1 MFFRCK
7 VTKKSRNMQI
17 FGSKKPSSAISA
29 TLLPPFLPPLNY
41 MKIRLIDAKVAVVA
55 VKSIV
60 SLVRGYW
67 VKELLGYSV
76 DKWIGCSNVIRI
88 GCSNVTR
95 IGYSNVIR
103 IGHSVD
109 KCIGYSLTGESSSSL
124 IFFGLGIFP

>member
-1 MFFRCK
+1 
-7 VTKKSRNMQI
+7 MQI
-17 FGSKKPSSAISA
+17 FGSKKPSSATSA

-41 MKIRLIDAKVAVVA
+41 MKIRLIDAKVA

-76 DKWIGCSNVIRI
+76 DKWIGHPNVIRMGCSNVIRI

-95 IGYSNVIR
+95 IGCSNVIRIGYSNVIR
-103 IGHSVD
+103 IGYPVD
-109 KCIGYSLTGESSSSL
+109 R
-124 IFFGLGIFP
+124 

>member
-1 MFFRCK
+1 
-7 VTKKSRNMQI
+7 MQI
-17 FGSKKPSSAISA
+17 FGSEMPSSATSA
-29 TLLPPFLPPLNY
+29 TLLPPLLPPLNY
-41 MKIRLIDAKVAVVA
+41 MKIRMIYTKVAVVA

-76 DKWIGCSNVIRI
+76 DKWIGHPNVIRMGCSNVIRI

-103 IGHSVD
+103 IGHSVV
-109 KCIGYSLTGESSSSL
+109 K
-124 IFFGLGIFP
+124 

>member
-1 MFFRCK
+1 
-7 VTKKSRNMQI
+7 MQI
-17 FGSKKPSSAISA
+17 FGSKKPSSATSA
-29 TLLPPFLPPLNY
+29 TLLPPLNY

-103 IGHSVD
+103 IGHSVV
-109 KCIGYSLTGESSSSL
+109 K
-124 IFFGLGIFP
+124 